1 MLIVRSLQYQ
11 ISASYCRMYQI
22 SVGIM
27 GSQGS
32 HCHIVLLLASNST
45 NFLLQPKI
53 PHTKVSAIT
62 LLRYYAP
69 TTFNEML
76 KVERMIRYTLLRV
89 ITSSI
94 LTGVQWHNRTLGW

>member
-32 HCHIVLLLASNST
+32 HCHIVLLLAQISVGILGS
-45 NFLLQPKI
+45 QGS
-53 PHTKVSAIT
+53 HVHMVT
-62 LLRYYAP
+62 LFCCWHR
-69 TTFNEML
+69 
-76 KVERMIRYTLLRV
+76 IRR
-89 ITSSI
+89 I
-94 LTGVQWHNRTLGW
+94 LVVY